1 MVGMPTAY
9 LVTGDSD
16 TAAHPIAH
24 ELVIGRGEQA
34 DLLLSDATVSR
45 RHASVRQDGHTVV
58 VTDLGSANG
67 TYVNERPVHEGT
79 RVEDGDVIRL
89 GAAELRVRVDG
100 RAPEQPTPTEILSP
114 PGS

>member
-1 MVGMPTAY
+1 MPTAY

-24 ELVIGRGEQA
+24 ELVIGRGEQS
-34 DLLLSDATVSR
+34 DLLLNDATVSR

-67 TYVNERPVHEGT
+67 TFVNDERVHEGT

-89 GAAELRVRVDG
+89 GAAEIRIRVEG
-100 RAPEQPTPTEILSP
+100 RDPEEPTPTQVLAP